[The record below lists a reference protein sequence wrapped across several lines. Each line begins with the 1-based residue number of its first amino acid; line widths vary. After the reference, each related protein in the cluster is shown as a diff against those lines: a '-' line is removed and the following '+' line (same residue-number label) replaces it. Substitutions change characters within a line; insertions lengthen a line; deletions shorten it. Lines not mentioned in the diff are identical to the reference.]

1 MSVFKIAATT
11 IVTGCISLGVM
22 STAQAQYETF
32 EISPGFTPDPLVGS
46 GVSGGPDEV
55 DGCGFIDTADSPDH
69 VLYVNDYFDY
79 LRVSVESPGDVT
91 LFMENI
97 ETGEAMCVDDSN
109 GTLLPEFAGEWPAGT
124 YFLWIGDF
132 DGGAY
137 PYDIYI
143 SEF

>member
-1 MSVFKIAATT
+1 MNAFKIAATT
-11 IVTGCISLGVM
+11 LVTGCISLGVM

-55 DGCGFIDTADSPDH
+55 EGCGFINTADSPDH
-69 VLYVNDYFDY
+69 VLYVNNYFNY
-79 LRVSVESPGDVT
+79 LSVSVESPGDVT

-97 ETGEAMCVDDSN
+97 DTGETICVDDSN

-124 YFLWIGDF
+124 YFLWVGDF
-132 DGGAY
+132 DGGGYA
-137 PYDIYI
+137 YDIYI